1 MAASVEIGD
10 SLEELEELFLQ
21 DITDDFSDL
30 NEEKNSSDVPDT

>member
-21 DITDDFSDL
+21 DITDDFFDL
-30 NEEKNSSDVPDT
+30 NEEKNSDVPDT

>member
-21 DITDDFSDL
+21 DITDDFFYS
-30 NEEKNSSDVPDT
+30 NEKNFFSDVPDT

>member
-21 DITDDFSDL
+21 DITDDCFDL
-30 NEEKNSSDVPDT
+30 NEEKNPSDVLDT